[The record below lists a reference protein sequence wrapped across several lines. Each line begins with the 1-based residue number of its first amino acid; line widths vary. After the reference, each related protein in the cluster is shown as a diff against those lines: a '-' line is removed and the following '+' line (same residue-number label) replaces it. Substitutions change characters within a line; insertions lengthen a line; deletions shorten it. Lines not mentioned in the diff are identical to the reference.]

1 MIGNLQ
7 GFLIWMFGSIPLQ
20 KRAERQ
26 VPPWV
31 GRNFK
36 LTYPRMR
43 GDDISA
49 WQDQAGGVVVN
60 GWYEEQD
67 VERCKQ
73 IQEDAKENEQDIV
86 DDAYSERRN
95 FKKNLEDE
103 RSTFYQIAGG
113 PPPQGDYTILTHE

>member
-73 IQEDAKENEQDIV
+73 IQKNNGLVPDGIV
-86 DDAYSERRN
+86 GPQTWYATFS
-95 FKKNLEDE
+95 KKGE
-103 RSTFYQIAGG
+103 
-113 PPPQGDYTILTHE
+113 

>member
-1 MIGNLQ
+1 
-7 GFLIWMFGSIPLQ
+7 
-20 KRAERQ
+20 
-26 VPPWV
+26 
-31 GRNFK
+31 
-36 LTYPRMR
+36 MR